1 MPGRG
6 LLELRENCLR
16 LQTAIG
22 EQASAAA
29 RPLRI
34 VETRAG
40 RLLATDLESS
50 MMAARICA
58 KLRWIEDLNRLRH
71 LLQ

>member
-1 MPGRG
+1 MPGKG

-16 LQTAIG
+16 LQTAMG
-22 EQASAAA
+22 EQAIAAA

-34 VETRAG
+34 VERRTG

-50 MMAARICA
+50 MMAARMCVMLRGIE
-58 KLRWIEDLNRLRH
+58 KLDCLRY
-71 LLQ
+71 LLR